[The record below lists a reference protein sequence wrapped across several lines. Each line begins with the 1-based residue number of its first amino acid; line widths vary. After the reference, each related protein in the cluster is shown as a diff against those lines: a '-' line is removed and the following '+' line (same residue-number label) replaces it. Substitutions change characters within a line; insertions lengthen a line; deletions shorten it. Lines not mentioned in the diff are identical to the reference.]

1 MEHYAS
7 AIIMI
12 LATLATT
19 LILLFPIKFKFGSNL
34 VKFYWRGLWCF
45 LSMIGFVAGAGE
57 VLKIMGFDFE
67 LYIIAALS
75 GLMSAYILFVVFA
88 WFRLVA
94 FGFFKGLRKLNK
106 MA

>member
-1 MEHYAS
+1 MEQYIGAS
-7 AIIMI
+7 IMI
-12 LATLATT
+12 LATAVTI
-19 LILLFPIKFKFGSNL
+19 LILLFPIKFRFGTRL
-34 VKFYWRGLWCF
+34 IKFYWCGLWCF
-45 LSMIGFVAGAGE
+45 LAMIAFVAGAGE

-67 LYIIAALS
+67 IYIIAALS

-94 FGFFKGLRKLNK
+94 FGLFTGLRKLNK